1 MMDEKLAKE
10 KLEDE
15 AGIYFEYT
23 RAKYDD
29 ATKVWVFTIAN
40 KDGRRVFRAS
50 KKEDFA
56 PYIALSRHLK
66 LDFENLIAEHVW
78 IYGDE
83 IEIVPNEE
91 INQYCL
97 TNKGWL
103 ALSDIVRAFIEKF
116 GEYSKDN
123 LLKSVTWKLVID
135 KNECSSSTYKKNE
148 KPGWPNLNTRVSFA
162 LSELEDRVL
171 NIEEVVWQEEVATT
185 EASIEVKEPP
195 EEEKITSDELAASQE
210 EQAPNEIA
218 IAQTISALQDM
229 STSEEEKTTSSE
241 IAASQEEQVPSEI
254 VIYQTVSTPQEM
266 PPEEEKITSD
276 ELATSQDEP
285 MNEVERFQEEATN
298 NVEHRQEESDLTL
311 TEEASQKESIIE
323 QPSKDE
329 ATQQKSEDEFDI
341 QLDPSQY
348 EIITNNARQE
358 ENIEP
363 SSYQQDVSES
373 EMDETRVLVT
383 TLPPQ
388 AIKTAKEIEPQ
399 QQNAKQV
406 ANAYQQYYQNNQ
418 QTNKINL
425 IPIMVVLVLLAVIVI
440 TMITIIYSNTEYKI
454 YFDAKGG
461 YTYISETKAKQGETV
476 RLPNDD
482 QVSRAGYVLIGWT
495 FRPHYKPYEDFFPQ
509 GSLLE
514 MEKDYSE
521 KTLYAIWGREMYVND
536 NGLNMRS
543 EPNPNN
549 DKNIEFAL
557 QRGTKV
563 IMFEDCYQGELDH
576 WAPVIA
582 KNLKTGEEEILF
594 TNATR
599 LDYFYIDDLLFG
611 NGRRDG
617 SVITPAKSNPY
628 LYAQNVCYL
637 RTEASVKCADGRS
650 GEEEFRIVITYYNR
664 WGEKKRDEYRWTVSI
679 NDSTSHISLGG
690 WGWDTPGNIYA
701 RGKCYIDIM
710 HKNKNF
716 PSGKE
721 IRIANKE
728 VVLH

>member
-162 LSELEDRVL
+162 LSELEDKVL
-171 NIEEVVWQEEVATT
+171 NIEEIVWQEEVATS

-218 IAQTISALQDM
+218 IA
-229 STSEEEKTTSSE
+229 
-241 IAASQEEQVPSEI
+241 
-254 VIYQTVSTPQEM
+254 QTVSTPQEM

-285 MNEVERFQEEATN
+285 MNEVERFQEEATT
-298 NVEHRQEESDLTL
+298 NVEHRQEEADLTL
-311 TEEASQKESIIE
+311 AEKASQKESIIE

-329 ATQQKSEDEFDI
+329 STQQKSEDEVRSWDI
-341 QLDPSQY
+341 QLDSSQY
-348 EIITNNARQE
+348 EIVTNNARQE
-358 ENIEP
+358 ESIEP
-363 SSYQQDVSES
+363 SSYQQNISEE
-373 EMDETRVLVT
+373 EMDETNVPIA

-388 AIKTAKEIEPQ
+388 TIKTAKEVEAKQ
-399 QQNAKQV
+399 QRAKQV
-406 ANAYQQYYQNNQ
+406 SSAYLQYYQNNQ
-418 QTNKINL
+418 QTNKINPL
-425 IPIMVVLVLLAVIVI
+425 PTMVALAFLVIIVI
-440 TMITIIYSNTEYKI
+440 TMITIIYSNTGYKI

-461 YTYISETKAKQGETV
+461 YTYVKKTKSKVGETV
-476 RLPNDD
+476 HLPTKNN
-482 QVSRAGYVLIGWT
+482 VTREGYVLIGWT
-495 FRPHYKPYEDFFPQ
+495 FRPYYEPYNDFLPQ

-514 MEKDYSE
+514 MEEDYNG

-536 NGLNMRS
+536 KGLNMRS

-549 DKNIEFAL
+549 DKNIKFEL
-557 QRGTKV
+557 KRGTKV
-563 IMFEDCYQGELDH
+563 IMFEDCYQGKLDH

-582 KNLKTGEEEILF
+582 KNPKTGEEEILF

-611 NGRRDG
+611 NERGDD

-637 RTEASVKCADGRS
+637 STKASIKCADGRS
-650 GEEEFRIVITYYNR
+650 GEEEFRIVITYHNR
-664 WGEKKRDEYRWTVSI
+664 WGERKTREYKRTVSI
-679 NDSTSHISLGG
+679 DATTSYISLGG
-690 WGWDTPGNIYA
+690 WGWDTPGNYA
-701 RGKCYIDIM
+701 RGECYIDIM